1 MAQKKQHGGKRKG
14 AGRNPA
20 TDPKIHIPIYI
31 ETSIVEA
38 AGGKEIAKGL
48 AAIAIQKEAKKNQQ
62 KMKKT

>member
-1 MAQKKQHGGKRKG
+1 MTQKNQHGGKRKG

-38 AGGKEIAKGL
+38 AGGKEAAKQV
-48 AAIAIQKEAKKNQQ
+48 AVNAIQKEAKK
-62 KMKKT
+62 KK